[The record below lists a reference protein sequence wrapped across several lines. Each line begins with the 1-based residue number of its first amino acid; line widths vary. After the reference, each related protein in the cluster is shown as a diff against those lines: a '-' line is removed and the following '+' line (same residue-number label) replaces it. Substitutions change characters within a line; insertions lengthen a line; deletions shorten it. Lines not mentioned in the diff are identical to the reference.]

1 MGALDC
7 LHDFTMYI
15 YIIDFTIY
23 SEDNS
28 KPKDFKPMNSSVI
41 VYSYLPTP
49 IGKPFLLNIFLFC
62 FVTSRLSP
70 SVIIFSSYP

>member
-41 VYSYLPTP
+41 VYS
-49 IGKPFLLNIFLFC
+49 
-62 FVTSRLSP
+62 
-70 SVIIFSSYP
+70 